1 MEEFVAWKPV
11 QGRKSLWRKQVKYR
25 CANEAL
31 PCVCRA
37 DNVVGNLQLR
47 AIRFGEIAAFDRVR
61 LQVEYIADIIGG
73 QRRHSVSQIANLSKA
88 CAYAE
93 CCPAVLR
100 IIAQLGEADECGQDL
115 RSGLRRASALD
126 EAWLRAGN
134 LRISSV

>member
-1 MEEFVAWKPV
+1 MSIRVQLEHFDWIAKIKMEEFIAWKPV

-73 QRRHSVSQIANLSKA
+73 QRRHSEYRRHTIRQAL
-88 CAYAE
+88 AYAF

-100 IIAQLGEADECGQDL
+100 IIAQLGEADECGQD
-115 RSGLRRASALD
+115 
-126 EAWLRAGN
+126 
-134 LRISSV
+134 